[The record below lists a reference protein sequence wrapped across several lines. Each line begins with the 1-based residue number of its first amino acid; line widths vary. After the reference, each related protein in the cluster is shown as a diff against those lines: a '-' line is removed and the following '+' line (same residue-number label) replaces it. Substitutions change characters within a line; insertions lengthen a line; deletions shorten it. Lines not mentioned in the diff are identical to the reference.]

1 MKNQLGGRNLR
12 RAYCGLKYGFP
23 SDLNLIL
30 KTSYSM
36 KELIKIIENLK
47 KPSELSF
54 DIVRIHPTNS
64 SLLIYSG
71 ILVKQLNICP
81 VDMYEEGRSV
91 SEEYKRFFT
100 QWLNSK
106 GKVTEK
112 KSNTEMKRALKTRR
126 MTNG

>member
-1 MKNQLGGRNLR
+1 
-12 RAYCGLKYGFP
+12 
-23 SDLNLIL
+23 
-30 KTSYSM
+30 M

-126 MTNG
+126 MING